1 MPQGEKT
8 MRSKVMSRRNF
19 LAYVGATGATLA
31 LAACAPAAPGS
42 QVESTTDST
51 ASAEA
56 LELILCYGSTA
67 ELPDL
72 PVVQA
77 EVNKV
82 LAERLNL
89 TVEQIVFPYA
99 VYNEKM
105 AAKNAAG
112 EAWDLSYS
120 SDVRQPYPQAVANG
134 AFADVT
140 DAIPQYAPTY
150 YADVNPEA
158 WKALKVKGRFYGALN
173 QNWWVGGYGARCR
186 QDLAEKYGLNLSEIN
201 QVEDLEPWQ
210 EAIVQGE
217 TGTVVAPYKPTYHLW
232 RFTPMYGV
240 DKVGQATGYG
250 VVNALE
256 QDLKVYNLW
265 EHPEWDRI
273 MKLTKQWFQKGFF
286 PQEQI
291 PEAEH
296 SAWSQAGKDAWYIH
310 RSSALGPQVPQ
321 EGAYFGFDMVSKI
334 LDKKMYLI
342 QGAMMQ
348 VLAVGRNTT
357 SVEASCKFID
367 LINTDKPFYNLI
379 TKGIEGTHWVWVDKE
394 KEVVAFPEGVDV
406 QTHPFNPGSN
416 FMLGNTFNSYF
427 TDENGPALAAAQKEL
442 NDTAPPSSI
451 LGFFV
456 EPEPIKNELAALAA
470 VANEYNDLNFGLL
483 DYDEVLPDFIAA
495 NQAAGSEKVV
505 AELERQLLEWKASQ

>member
-1 MPQGEKT
+1 
-8 MRSKVMSRRNF
+8 
-19 LAYVGATGATLA
+19 
-31 LAACAPAAPGS
+31 
-42 QVESTTDST
+42 
-51 ASAEA
+51 

-67 ELPDL
+67 ELSDL
-72 PVVQA
+72 PLVQA

-99 VYNEKM
+99 AYNEKM

-140 DAIPQYAPTY
+140 DVLPEFAPNY
-150 YADVNPEA
+150 YADINPNA
-158 WKALKVKGRFYGALN
+158 WIAIKVKGRFYGALN
-173 QNWWVGGYGARCR
+173 QGWWVGGYGPRCR
-186 QDLAEKYGLNLSEIN
+186 LDLVEKYGLDLNSIT

-217 TGTVVAPYKPTYHLW
+217 AGTVVAPYKPNYHLW
-232 RFTPMYGV
+232 RFAQMYGV
-240 DKVGQATGYG
+240 EKVGQTSGYG
-250 VVNALE
+250 IIEMADHEAL
-256 QDLKVYNLW
+256 KIYNLW
-265 EHPEWDRI
+265 EHPQWDHV
-273 MKLTKQWFQKGFF
+273 MKLTKQWFQKGYF

-310 RSSALGPQVPQ
+310 RASALGPQVPQ
-321 EGAYFGFDMVSKI
+321 EGEYFGFDMVSKI
-334 LDKKMYLI
+334 LEDPGHLI
-342 QGAMMQ
+342 MGAMMQ

-357 SVEASCKFID
+357 SVEACCKFIE
-367 LINTDKPFYNLI
+367 LINTDKSFYNLV
-379 TKGIEGTHWVWVDKE
+379 TLGIEGTHWVWVDKE

-406 QTHPFNPGSN
+406 QTHPFNPGSS

-427 TDENGPALAAAQKEL
+427 ADEHGAELAAAQKAM
-442 NDTAPPSSI
+442 NDSAPASSS
-451 LGFFV
+451 LGFFI
-456 EPEPIKNELAALAA
+456 EPEPIKNELAALSA
-470 VANEYNDLNFGLL
+470 VANEFNDLNFGLL
-483 DYDEVLPDFIAA
+483 DYDEVLPDMIEA
-495 NQAAGSEKVV
+495 NKAAGSERVV
-505 AELERQLLEWKASQ
+505 AELQKQILEWKASQ